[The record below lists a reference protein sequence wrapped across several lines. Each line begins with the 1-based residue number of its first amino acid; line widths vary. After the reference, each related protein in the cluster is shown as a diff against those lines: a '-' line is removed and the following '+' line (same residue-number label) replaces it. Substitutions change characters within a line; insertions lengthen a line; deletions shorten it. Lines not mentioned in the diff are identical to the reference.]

1 MEAMSLSV
9 RVDAG
14 VIGHNNRSFVAKNV
28 NADKISDNI
37 IYVQKDLKET
47 YKEIFSE
54 ALEKYNT
61 KQTRSDRIIKD
72 YYEHIKNGNQEKLFY
87 EAVMLCLTSSLP
99 QQKKPPISL
108 TSKVLMK

>member
-1 MEAMSLSV
+1 MNAVTLSV

-14 VIGHNNRSFVAKNV
+14 IIGHNNRTFVAKNV

-54 ALEKYNT
+54 ALDFVNIT
-61 KQTRSDRIIKD
+61 
-72 YYEHIKNGNQEKLFY
+72 
-87 EAVMLCLTSSLP
+87 
-99 QQKKPPISL
+99 
-108 TSKVLMK
+108 